1 MKAILVLLE
10 RQQSQN
16 RKKLKTTCTLYTIVL
31 RQWKTA
37 RELIRCGK
45 QEILAKNQ
53 FLAIPKLV
61 T

>member
-16 RKKLKTTCTLYTIVL
+16 RKKLKTTCTDSFETVE
-31 RQWKTA
+31 

-53 FLAIPKLV
+53 FLAIKKLV
-61 T
+61 IRLI